1 MKLYFKLVIVY
12 VFFVFTSFTSLFAD
26 NFREAYVVEIGKID
40 IGKLLWDVHISDYD
54 YKISIRLK
62 NKGFLSK
69 LYKFEGSYEASGS
82 VIKGSLIPIQYKQ
95 FWSTKKKV
103 REVEIIFNNGSIT
116 ELKMLPDEK
125 ERPRIDYVEINNYFD
140 PLSSFVNILFG
151 KDKSKT
157 IDGRRVYSMVVEKKN
172 DYENGEIKKVLIEDY
187 INIWA
192 DHKRNDLEYIEIG
205 GNSSKGVFSMPK
217 IMKIKFRGLLYK
229 LRKI

>member
-125 ERPRIDYVEINNYFD
+125 ERPRIDYIEINNY
-140 PLSSFVNILFG
+140 L
-151 KDKSKT
+151 
-157 IDGRRVYSMVVEKKN
+157 
-172 DYENGEIKKVLIEDY
+172 
-187 INIWA
+187 
-192 DHKRNDLEYIEIG
+192 
-205 GNSSKGVFSMPK
+205 
-217 IMKIKFRGLLYK
+217 
-229 LRKI
+229 